1 MKKRAHIICIL
12 DRSGSMKPLQD
23 EVINSFNNFVE
34 KQKETGKAFLTLVL
48 FDDEY
53 SLVFDKVKL
62 ETMKPID
69 ESIYFARGM
78 TSLYDA
84 IGKTLNKYSAEDKAL
99 VLIQTDGAENSSKE
113 FKKAD
118 IKKLIEEKEK
128 NNWEFVFLGA
138 NIDAS
143 SEGLSIGLSSEK
155 TVQFAASANGI
166 RDAYASMSA
175 TSDIYKSKISGST
188 FPNS

>member
-1 MKKRAHIICIL
+1 MKKRAHIICML
-12 DRSGSMKPLQD
+12 DRSGSMQSLQN
-23 EVINSFNNFVE
+23 EVINSFNNFIE
-34 KQKETGKAFLTLVL
+34 KQKKSGKAFLTLVL

-53 SLVFDKVKL
+53 SLILDKVKL
-62 ETMKPID
+62 ETVKPID

-78 TSLYDA
+78 TALYDA
-84 IGKTLNKYSAEDKAL
+84 IGKTLNRYPAEEKAL
-99 VLIQTDGAENSSKE
+99 VLIQTDGAENSSQE

-118 IKKLIEEKEK
+118 IKRIIEEKEK

-143 SEGLSIGLSSEK
+143 SEGLSIGLSSDK

-166 RDAYASMSA
+166 RDAYASMNA
-175 TSDIYKSKISGST
+175 TSNLYKNKI
-188 FPNS
+188 NC